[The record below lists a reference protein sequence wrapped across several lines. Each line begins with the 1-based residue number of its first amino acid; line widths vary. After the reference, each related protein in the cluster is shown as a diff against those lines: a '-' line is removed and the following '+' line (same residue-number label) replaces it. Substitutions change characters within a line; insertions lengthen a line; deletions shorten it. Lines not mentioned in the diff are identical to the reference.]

1 MGQETA
7 EGGET
12 PVGAGS
18 LRSAGSGLL
27 TISQTH
33 LTISQYH
40 TTPLTSHI
48 LTFYRLLT
56 TNNR

>member
-1 MGQETA
+1 MRRNLKKKISRRWKTNLKKNRQGTA

-12 PVGAGS
+12 PEGGWS

-33 LTISQYH
+33 LTI
-40 TTPLTSHI
+40 
-48 LTFYRLLT
+48 
-56 TNNR
+56 